1 MAGLVGEGESGGGEV
16 KQKHEAGLVGFLSG
30 AAMVCFVLAAFD
42 GSLATIPLG
51 VGMGM
56 AAAWFWSL

>member
-1 MAGLVGEGESGGGEV
+1 M
-16 KQKHEAGLVGFLSG
+16 KRKHEVGLVGFLSG